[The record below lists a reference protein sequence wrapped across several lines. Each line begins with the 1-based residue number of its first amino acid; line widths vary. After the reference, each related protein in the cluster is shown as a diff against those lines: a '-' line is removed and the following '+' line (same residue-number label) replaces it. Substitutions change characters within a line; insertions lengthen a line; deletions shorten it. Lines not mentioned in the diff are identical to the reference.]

1 MIVVTGDII
10 DKGEYEFCDIAV
22 DFFKDLH
29 NAIKQNVE
37 ALDIVDIQIVPGNH
51 DRARA
56 REICLFSIAHQ
67 QLDIKDESDWT
78 FYKNNSIEF
87 ITMVNEI
94 YKVFEK
100 TLQISNTFGC
110 ELVSIGNNNICFIR
124 TESAWC
130 AVSNSDKRKIR
141 FGSYQLIQLNTEYQ
155 KIKSDLERNNKKIDI
170 TIAMSHHPTF
180 WMQSDD
186 ESLFKSYIMK
196 EKYLNVDIMLSGHIH
211 SQSVENIY
219 NHEHSILSLVTGIG
233 WGEERPD
240 EINEH
245 RYSIYSL
252 NVNRN
257 CCEICVRKTKANDKY
272 DFDNSI
278 YTDKELKST
287 KIFYPI
293 KICDSYPFIIT
304 NSLNDNDVSGIY
316 VDEKLMNLIP
326 YIVNA
331 YTCFK
336 SRVMSLLEV
345 YQRNFICTW
354 EMEYNDNNDV
364 INLKEAL
371 IENFDNIKS
380 NKNGYKLTRTLKESM
395 RLSGSNDFFC
405 GFLGELCYTFIEAFQ
420 DCFSK
425 GVCIRTH
432 FRWYN
437 SNKNELYM
445 KLCSHYSDGIT
456 DEPMQDLPW
465 QSLVQVAYNKRSS
478 IVYSANSW
486 GSPINTKWK
495 DFMTIVPEFKGFELE
510 EHMGFKPKRKRPA
523 ISFGLS
529 LGENCFGADS
539 IVLYLLS
546 YLRVERLLSE
556 AIDEYVYMFNTDIE
570 QFIDYLKKIKGE

>member
-1 MIVVTGDII
+1 MDNTFSILHLSDLHIAKTSSGNYSWDLRTLISDIVEQINNLHIHKLMIVVTGDSI

-124 TESAWC
+124 TDSAWC

-345 YQRNFICTW
+345 YQRNFIYTW

-371 IENFDNIKS
+371 IEHFDNIKS

-395 RLSGSNDFFC
+395 RLSGSNDFF
-405 GFLGELCYTFIEAFQ
+405 LWL
-420 DCFSK
+420 
-425 GVCIRTH
+425 
-432 FRWYN
+432 
-437 SNKNELYM
+437 
-445 KLCSHYSDGIT
+445 
-456 DEPMQDLPW
+456 
-465 QSLVQVAYNKRSS
+465 
-478 IVYSANSW
+478 
-486 GSPINTKWK
+486 
-495 DFMTIVPEFKGFELE
+495 
-510 EHMGFKPKRKRPA
+510 
-523 ISFGLS
+523 FG
-529 LGENCFGADS
+529 
-539 IVLYLLS
+539 
-546 YLRVERLLSE
+546 
-556 AIDEYVYMFNTDIE
+556 
-570 QFIDYLKKIKGE
+570 